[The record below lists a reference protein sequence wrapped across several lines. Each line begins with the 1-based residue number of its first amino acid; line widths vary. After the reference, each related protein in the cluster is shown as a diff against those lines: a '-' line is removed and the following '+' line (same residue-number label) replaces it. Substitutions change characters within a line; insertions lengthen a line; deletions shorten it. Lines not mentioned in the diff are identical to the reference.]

1 MVPEVPYKGK
11 SFDESID
18 SNELDEEL
26 SEGSIDEKTDRY
38 QFDKNDKNHHQMILD
53 NGGSA
58 EIAFRTLIAL
68 N

>member
-11 SFDESID
+11 SFDDSID

-38 QFDKNDKNHHQMILD
+38 
-53 NGGSA
+53 
-58 EIAFRTLIAL
+58 
-68 N
+68 